1 MESIW
6 SQTCELT
13 KRPALSKDIEVD
25 VAVIGGGMAGILTA
39 WQLERA
45 GVRTVVLEAD
55 KIGGGQT
62 KNTTA
67 KITSQHGMFCHTFL
81 AKKGEET
88 ARKYVQANQQAVE
101 EYKRI
106 IQETKIDCNFEETDA
121 FVYSKD
127 EGKLMQEAEAA
138 KRLGIDVSLER
149 HLEIP
154 VDCTGAVRFF
164 GQAQF
169 HPLKFICELANG
181 LQIYEDTV
189 VTEVEDHLIRTSGG
203 NVLAAQIVF
212 AVHYPFLKFPGMY
225 FARMHQERSYVLA
238 LEGAGKIHGMY
249 IGDGEEKFSFRQYG
263 DWLLLGGEGH
273 RTGENREGGCYM
285 RLKETAAKLY
295 PGSHVAAAWSAQDCI
310 TSDGIP
316 FIGIYTSDRP
326 NWYVATGFQKW
337 GMSSSMVSALILKDL
352 ICNRENPFADV
363 FSPSRFSAE
372 EIPHIVKDGKK
383 AVAGLTRRFFQI
395 PDETISSLERGQG
408 AVVTTSEGKVGV
420 YKTEEE
426 EIRQVDIVCPHMG
439 CQLSWNPDEQSWDC
453 PCHGSRFDVEGNLLD
468 DPAQEGIQCSGIQE

>member
-1 MESIW
+1 
-6 SQTCELT
+6 
-13 KRPALSKDIEVD
+13 
-25 VAVIGGGMAGILTA
+25 
-39 WQLERA
+39 
-45 GVRTVVLEAD
+45 
-55 KIGGGQT
+55 
-62 KNTTA
+62 
-67 KITSQHGMFCHTFL
+67 
-81 AKKGEET
+81 
-88 ARKYVQANQQAVE
+88 
-101 EYKRI
+101 
-106 IQETKIDCNFEETDA
+106 
-121 FVYSKD
+121 
-127 EGKLMQEAEAA
+127 
-138 KRLGIDVSLER
+138 
-149 HLEIP
+149 
-154 VDCTGAVRFF
+154 
-164 GQAQF
+164 
-169 HPLKFICELANG
+169 
-181 LQIYEDTV
+181 
-189 VTEVEDHLIRTSGG
+189 
-203 NVLAAQIVF
+203 
-212 AVHYPFLKFPGMY
+212 
-225 FARMHQERSYVLA
+225 MHQERSYVLA

>member
-363 FSPSRFSAE
+363 FSVTVFSGDSTYR
-372 EIPHIVKDGKK
+372 KRWKK
-383 AVAGLTRRFFQI
+383 GGCGT
-395 PDETISSLERGQG
+395 DETVFS
-408 AVVTTSEGKVGV
+408 
-420 YKTEEE
+420 
-426 EIRQVDIVCPHMG
+426 D
-439 CQLSWNPDEQSWDC
+439 
-453 PCHGSRFDVEGNLLD
+453 
-468 DPAQEGIQCSGIQE
+468 SG